1 MPAGQSAVHT
11 VREALFLVDGLVL
24 LPVDLYVPPGV
35 GDITVEGDVVSLPGK
50 ANSAGVC
57 RAGWGVGDGGCE
69 LPKAV
74 RDDQNWRLA
83 LDGVLFEAEMG
94 TVVPIARA
102 GYWGESEIDLI
113 EDLEVP
119 RIGCE

>member
-1 MPAGQSAVHT
+1 VFVG
-11 VREALFLVDGLVL
+11 LDGGLVA
-24 LPVDLYVPPGV
+24 
-35 GDITVEGDVVSLPGK
+35 VVAK
-50 ANSAGVC
+50 
-57 RAGWGVGDGGCE
+57 
-69 LPKAV
+69 LPKVV

-83 LDGVLFEAEMG
+83 QDGVLFEAEMG
-94 TVVPIARA
+94 TVVPIVRA